1 MMNERLRLVDSNETR
16 EFARIGL
23 YDVNHFAVRNLTEVG
38 PKARTRRE
46 PSRAAYGLG
55 VEPLDCWSVAC

>member
-1 MMNERLRLVDSNETR
+1 MMNERLRLVDSNKTR

-23 YDVNHFAVRNLTEVG
+23 YDVNHFAVRNRAEVS

-46 PSRAAYGLG
+46 PNRAAYGLG
-55 VEPLDCWSVAC
+55 VEPLDRWSVTC